1 MIPFLDLKKINEL
14 HAKELKQACSRVID
28 SGWYLMGKEL
38 ENFEND
44 FSHYCGTKYCVG
56 LANGLD
62 ALTITIRAWKEL
74 GKLKDGDEVIVQSN
88 TFIASVLAI
97 TENNL
102 IPVLVEPDQFTYN
115 LTPSSI
121 QAAITEKTRLILPV
135 HLYGKISPMPEIIRI
150 ANEYNILV
158 LEDCAQSH
166 GANIDGK
173 KSGSWG
179 NAGAFSFYP
188 GKNLGALGDA
198 GAIITNDLELAKTVK
213 AIGQYGSFKRYE
225 HAYRGVNSRMDEIQA
240 AMLCVKLKSLD
251 EDIKIR
257 REVANR
263 YLTEIDNHLIGLPH
277 LDDQNRHVWHLFVV
291 RVCER
296 EHFIEYMNKS
306 GVDTLVHY
314 PTTISKQICYEGEIF
329 KGTTTDGSLHNEIV
343 SIPISQV
350 MSREDVSFIIETINS
365 YSK

>member
-102 IPVLVEPDQFTYN
+102 VPVLVEPDPFTHN
-115 LTPSSI
+115 LSPSSI
-121 QAAITEKTRLILPV
+121 QAAITEKTKLILPV
-135 HLYGKISPMPEIIRI
+135 HLYGNISPMPEIVKI
-150 ANEYNILV
+150 ANENDILI
-158 LEDCAQSH
+158 LEDCAQAH
-166 GANIDGK
+166 GANINGK
-173 KSGSWG
+173 KAGSWG
-179 NAGAFSFYP
+179 DAGAFSFYP

-198 GAIITNDLELAKTVK
+198 GAIITNDSELAKTVK

-225 HAYRGVNSRMDEIQA
+225 HTYRGLNSRMDEIQA
-240 AMLCVKLKSLD
+240 AMLSVKLKSLD
-251 EDIKIR
+251 EDIRIR
-257 REVANR
+257 RAVANR
-263 YLTEIDNHLIGLPH
+263 YLTEINNPLISLPH
-277 LDDQNRHVWHLFVV
+277 ISDQNNHVWHLFVI

-296 EHFIEYMNKS
+296 EYFSEYMKKS

-314 PTTISKQICYEGEIF
+314 PTAISKQVCYQNELF
-329 KGTTTDGSLHNEIV
+329 KGSTSEGNLHNEIV

-350 MSREDVSFIIETINS
+350 MSRQDVSFVIETINN